1 VQAFENNDWNG
12 DGVLSGEEVRP
23 GARRNEAVG
32 TSGRVTGLNERTF
45 ETLDRNRN
53 GRLERNEW
61 TGTPDQ
67 FDRLD
72 ANGNNILSRAEAVP
86 DAADSGINTGINT
99 GYSARAREFDEL
111 DINADGRLTIQ
122 EWNWNRRTFDQQDG
136 NRDGFVTLREFT
148 GAPATTYNFGQ

>member
-1 VQAFENNDWNG
+1 MIG
-12 DGVLSGEEVRP
+12 LSD
-23 GARRNEAVG
+23 
-32 TSGRVTGLNERTF
+32 RTF

-61 TGTPDQ
+61 TGNADQ

-72 ANGNNILSRAEAVP
+72 ANGNNILSRAEAV
-86 DAADSGINTGINT
+86 AEAGAVGTSGAL
-99 GYSARAREFDEL
+99 SREFNEL

-122 EWNWNRRTFDQQDG
+122 EWNWNRRTFDQQDA
-136 NRDGFVTLREFT
+136 NRDGFVTQREFT